1 MLEQDK
7 INFLN
12 NYNIFFRSNYFYFFI
27 DFIGITIKKYLV
39 YLLYF
44 IFENQFK

>member
-12 NYNIFFRSNYFYFFI
+12 NNNIFFRSNYFYFFK
-27 DFIGITIKKYLV
+27 DFIRITIKK
-39 YLLYF
+39 
-44 IFENQFK
+44 IFSLPIVFHI

>member
-27 DFIGITIKKYLV
+27 DFIGITIKK
-39 YLLYF
+39 
-44 IFENQFK
+44 IFSLPIVFHI